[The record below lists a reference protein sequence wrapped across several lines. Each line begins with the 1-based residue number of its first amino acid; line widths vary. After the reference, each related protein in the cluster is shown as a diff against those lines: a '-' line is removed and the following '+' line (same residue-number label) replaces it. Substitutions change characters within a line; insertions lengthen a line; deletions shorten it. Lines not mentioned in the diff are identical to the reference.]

1 MNIVNT
7 DRYETSIYRAIVVNT
22 DTSQDPEFKY
32 RIQVYVPF
40 LQYEYNDIY
49 KNYINNP
56 NKAQSDDKDKFPWA
70 ISLVPDLK
78 EGNIVYISFIN
89 NDINQYIILGLD
101 AYNPANQDS
110 GSDGYLA
117 NGQDL
122 LNLAMPIILHNEIG
136 MDINAWPDNISNE
149 AFIKINPFDKGC
161 SCLNPSTCPHS
172 GGWSI
177 GLIQWHHARAYDC
190 CFEIAKNDGEWENRF
205 TDKSCQLY
213 LDLKQSIFKDSSA
226 QQRNKYGANF
236 HPTTGTAL
244 YQSIQN
250 LLGSEKGKE
259 IQKQYASSE
268 TQNSI
273 TNLQSSSYNIQNPA
287 IIIFLVD
294 IMNQYGSNL
303 PETKQNAS
311 KISNNGKSIMEQ
323 FEEFVTYCKKNL
335 GNYNT
340 YKNRRDDTYSYIIEL
355 NKQGKFNTSTLTD
368 LGATGGGQYCI
379 PFIGRFKITAGFG
392 HYPSGSKHSGVDF
405 ACPNG
410 TTLVACTNATVYAA
424 GPSGS
429 GYGTYVRLT
438 GDDGNTIIY
447 GHMRQVVV
455 SKGQKVTKG
464 QVIGYSDN
472 TGNSTGP
479 HLHFEIRPK
488 GGGSGEYGSTN
499 PLPYIGVNG
508 FGDGE
513 GVGTY
518 IGG

>member
-1 MNIVNT
+1 
-7 DRYETSIYRAIVVNT
+7 
-22 DTSQDPEFKY
+22 
-32 RIQVYVPF
+32 
-40 LQYEYNDIY
+40 
-49 KNYINNP
+49 
-56 NKAQSDDKDKFPWA
+56 
-70 ISLVPDLK
+70 
-78 EGNIVYISFIN
+78 
-89 NDINQYIILGLD
+89 
-101 AYNPANQDS
+101 
-110 GSDGYLA
+110 
-117 NGQDL
+117 
-122 LNLAMPIILHNEIG
+122 
-136 MDINAWPDNISNE
+136 
-149 AFIKINPFDKGC
+149 
-161 SCLNPSTCPHS
+161 
-172 GGWSI
+172 
-177 GLIQWHHARAYDC
+177 
-190 CFEIAKNDGEWENRF
+190 
-205 TDKSCQLY
+205 
-213 LDLKQSIFKDSSA
+213 
-226 QQRNKYGANF
+226 
-236 HPTTGTAL
+236 
-244 YQSIQN
+244 
-250 LLGSEKGKE
+250 
-259 IQKQYASSE
+259 
-268 TQNSI
+268 
-273 TNLQSSSYNIQNPA
+273 
-287 IIIFLVD
+287 
-294 IMNQYGSNL
+294 MNQYGSNL

-410 TTLVACTNATVYAA
+410 TTLIACTN
-424 GPSGS
+424 
-429 GYGTYVRLT
+429 
-438 GDDGNTIIY
+438 DGNTIIY

-472 TGNSTGP
+472 TGNSTGS

>member
-32 RIQVYVPF
+32 RIQIYVPF

-49 KNYINNP
+49 KNYISNP

-70 ISLVPDLK
+70 ISLVPNLK

-110 GSDGYLA
+110 GSDAYLA

-122 LNLAMPIILHNEIG
+122 LDLTMPIILHNEIG
-136 MDINAWPDNISNE
+136 INTNEWPDNIPNE
-149 AFIKINPFDKGC
+149 DFVKITPYDN
-161 SCLNPSTCPHS
+161 

-190 CFEIAKNDGEWENRF
+190 CFEIAKNDGEWETRF

-236 HPTTGTAL
+236 HPTEGTAL

-250 LLGSEKGKE
+250 LLGSDKGKQV
-259 IQKQYASSE
+259 QKEYASSD
-268 TQNSI
+268 TQANIS
-273 TNLQSSSYNIQNPA
+273 NLQSDPYNIQNPA
-287 IIIFLVD
+287 IIIFLAD
-294 IMNQYGSNL
+294 IMNQYG
-303 PETKQNAS
+303 PGVTQTKQNAA
-311 KISNNGKSIMEQ
+311 KIAKSDKSIMEQ
-323 FEEFVTYCKKNL
+323 FEEFVTYCKNNL
-335 GNYNT
+335 GSYNT
-340 YKNRRDDTYSYIIEL
+340 YKNRRDTTYAYIIEL

>member
-1 MNIVNT
+1 MNVVNT
-7 DRYETSIYRAIVVNT
+7 DRYETSIYRAVVVNT

-32 RIQVYVPF
+32 RIQIYVPF

-49 KNYINNP
+49 KNYMNSS
-56 NKAQSDDKDKFPWA
+56 NKDQNADKDKFPWA
-70 ISLVPDLK
+70 ISLVSDLK

-110 GSDGYLA
+110 GSDAYLA

-122 LNLAMPIILHNEIG
+122 LDLTMPIILHNEIG
-136 MDINAWPDNISNE
+136 INTNEWPDNIPNE
-149 AFIKINPFDKGC
+149 DFIKITPYDN
-161 SCLNPSTCPHS
+161 

-190 CFEIAKNDGEWENRF
+190 CFEIAKNDGEWETRF

-213 LDLKQSIFKDSSA
+213 TDLKQSILKDSSS
-226 QQRNKYGANF
+226 QQRNKYGVNF
-236 HPTTGTAL
+236 HPTEGTAL

-250 LLGSEKGKE
+250 LLGSEKGKQV
-259 IQKQYASSE
+259 QKEYASSD
-268 TQNSI
+268 TQANIS
-273 TNLQSSSYNIQNPA
+273 NLQSDPYNIQNPA
-287 IIIFLVD
+287 IIIFLAD
-294 IMNQYGSNL
+294 IMNQYGSGVTQ
-303 PETKQNAS
+303 TKQNAA
-311 KISNNGKSIMEQ
+311 KIAKSDKSIMEQ
-323 FEEFVTYCKKNL
+323 FEEFVTYCKNNL
-335 GNYNT
+335 GSYNT
-340 YKNRRDDTYSYIIEL
+340 YKNRRDTTYAYIIEL

-405 ACPNG
+405 ACPDG
-410 TTLVACTNATVYAA
+410 TTLIACTNATVYAA

-472 TGNSTGP
+472 TGNSTGS

>member
-70 ISLVPDLK
+70 ISLVPNLK

-110 GSDGYLA
+110 GSDAYLA

-122 LNLAMPIILHNEIG
+122 LDLTMPIILHNEIG
-136 MDINAWPDNISNE
+136 ININEWPDNIPNE
-149 AFIKINPFDKGC
+149 DFVRITPYDN
-161 SCLNPSTCPHS
+161 

-190 CFEIAKNDGEWENRF
+190 CFEIAKNDGEWETRF

-236 HPTTGTAL
+236 HPTEGTAL

-250 LLGSEKGKE
+250 LLGSDRGKQV
-259 IQKQYASSE
+259 QKEYASSD
-268 TQNSI
+268 TQANIS
-273 TNLQSSSYNIQNPA
+273 NLQSDPYNIQNPA
-287 IIIFLVD
+287 IIIFLAD
-294 IMNQYGSNL
+294 IMNQYG
-303 PETKQNAS
+303 PGVTQTKQNAA
-311 KISNNGKSIMEQ
+311 KIAKSDKSIMEQ
-323 FEEFVTYCKKNL
+323 FEEFVTYCKNNL
-335 GNYNT
+335 GSYNT
-340 YKNRRDDTYSYIIEL
+340 YKNRRDTTYAYIIEL

-368 LGATGGGQYCI
+368 LGVTGGGQYCI